1 MTYTKCTRL
10 ERHKLSAWGNLGIP
24 TLEKQKQ
31 EELEFTTT
39 ILDYRAVGGQ
49 PGIQA
54 PVSKQSKANS
64 TTTASLRT
72 HRTEKQKTG
81 RANSAVQVV
90 RLTQLPAGFCI
101 SILSDL

>member
-1 MTYTKCTRL
+1 MYELAKGKRSERMTYTKCTRL
-10 ERHKLSAWGNLGIP
+10 EGHKLSAWGNLGIP
-24 TLEKQKQ
+24 TLGKQKQ

-54 PVSKQSKANS
+54 PVSKQSKASS

-72 HRTEKQKTG
+72 HRTEKLWK
-81 RANSAVQVV
+81 S
-90 RLTQLPAGFCI
+90 
-101 SILSDL
+101 